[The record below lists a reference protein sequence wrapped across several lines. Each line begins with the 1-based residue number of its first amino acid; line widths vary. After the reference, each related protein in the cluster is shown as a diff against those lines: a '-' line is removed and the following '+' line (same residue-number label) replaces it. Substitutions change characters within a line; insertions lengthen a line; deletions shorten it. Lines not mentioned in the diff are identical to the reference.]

1 MLQASYPSFPFLVGT
16 EINAMPVLFI
26 GVHKTFFCEVAVY

>member
-1 MLQASYPSFPFLVGT
+1 MYGLVGT
-16 EINAMPVLFI
+16 EIYATPVLFI